1 MIQIIVFIAAL
12 ACCAAPAAAERTVY
26 SLDFNWKFLLNPD
39 VCINGSNA
47 TFPKDLS
54 NMQCNGLSQQ
64 PAATAPDCAAACC
77 SSDACQ
83 VWQFCPG
90 GDAGCGSLSC
100 WTGRVNQCSPV
111 KGWQSHARDS
121 VPPPPSHCD
130 VECAHQPFILISISP
145 FLLLLNCHALCRV
158 TFSTGTVSPL
168 STTPSGALSMCR
180 TILLLRDHSQK
191 PQTKRTVTF
200 PSASA
205 GTGSTWTC
213 PRTTQTLCMS

>member
-1 MIQIIVFIAAL
+1 MAQRLLAKDCALLYAAAALVRHFQNSLSQYHFNSMIQIIVLIAAL

-64 PAATAPDCAAACC
+64 PAATANDCAATCC
-77 SSDACQ
+77 ASDACQ

-90 GDAGCGSLSC
+90 GDAGCGALSC

-121 VPPPPSHCD
+121 VPPPPSNCD
-130 VECAHQPFILISISP
+130 VECAH
-145 FLLLLNCHALCRV
+145 
-158 TFSTGTVSPL
+158 
-168 STTPSGALSMCR
+168 
-180 TILLLRDHSQK
+180 
-191 PQTKRTVTF
+191 
-200 PSASA
+200 
-205 GTGSTWTC
+205 
-213 PRTTQTLCMS
+213 